1 MGVFQESG
9 MRLDLDDSLY
19 KRWFDFS
26 KQSDHEAIGN
36 GLINHVRQTGGCDVN
51 GERQSGC

>member
-9 MRLDLDDSLY
+9 MRLDLDASLY
-19 KRWFDFS
+19 KRWFDLS
-26 KQSDHEAIGN
+26 KQSNREAIGN